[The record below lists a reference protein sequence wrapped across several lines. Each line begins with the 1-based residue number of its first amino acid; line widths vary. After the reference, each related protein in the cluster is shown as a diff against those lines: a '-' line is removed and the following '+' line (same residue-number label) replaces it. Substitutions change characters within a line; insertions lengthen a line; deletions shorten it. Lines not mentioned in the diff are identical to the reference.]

1 MEFIYEKLE
10 HNELLNT
17 LKNNKTVCNTLVY
30 MVTFQFYDELKVVPK
45 KHSIE
50 IFNEN
55 ISLSIILYVGFETK
69 EYSNIFERKNYH
81 IVSFSKFTKEM
92 QEFVEISEEIKF
104 IEPKALFYTALSFS
118 NDNFINDLKTILE
131 I

>member
-17 LKNNKTVCNTLVY
+17 LKNNKTVCNSLVY

-50 IFNEN
+50 ILNEN
-55 ISLSIILYVGFETK
+55 ISLSIILYVGFEK
-69 EYSNIFERKNYH
+69 EEYSNIFERKNYQH
-81 IVSFSKFTKEM
+81 SL
-92 QEFVEISEEIKF
+92 
-104 IEPKALFYTALSFS
+104 PG
-118 NDNFINDLKTILE
+118 IL
-131 I
+131 